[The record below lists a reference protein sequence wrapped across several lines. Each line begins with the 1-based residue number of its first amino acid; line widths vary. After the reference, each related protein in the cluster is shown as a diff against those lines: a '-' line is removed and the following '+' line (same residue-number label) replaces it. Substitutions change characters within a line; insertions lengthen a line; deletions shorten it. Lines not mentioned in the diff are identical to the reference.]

1 LTSESGERYLEDFEV
16 GETFESAGI
25 TFTES
30 GIIDFAMQFDP
41 QAFHLDVEAA
51 NASIYEG
58 LIASGF
64 HTVSAVFRMFIQ
76 TGVLADCSMGSPGI
90 DELKWLA
97 PVRPGD
103 TLRTTVEVLE
113 VKPSRRGG
121 RGVLRLRYS
130 GTNQDDVVVTTFVVN
145 HLVMARP
152 E

>member
-1 LTSESGERYLEDFEV
+1 MTSDRYLEDFTV

-30 GIIDFAMQFDP
+30 GIIDFAMQYDP

-51 NASIYEG
+51 TASIYEG

-76 TGVLADCSMGSPGI
+76 TGTLAACSMGSPGI

-121 RGVLRLRYS
+121 RGILRLQYA
-130 GTNQDDVVVTTFVVN
+130 GTNQDGVVVTTFVVN